1 MKPKIV
7 SIIPA
12 RGGSKEIPKKNL
24 FDLCGKPLLYYGLSA
39 CVGARHVT
47 DAWVSSDC
55 DEILSYTQ
63 ARGGHAL
70 KRPAELCV
78 DTASSES
85 ALIHFAKNV
94 NFDIMIFVQA
104 TSPMITSDIIDNAFE
119 YYLSHDNLDSLVA
132 GYLDSGF
139 WWQDK
144 KPLFDPL
151 NRPTRQQQGNLYK
164 ESGMFYILSRDLL
177 LSSQC
182 RYSGVAEIYPVDRIL
197 SLEVDSMEDLRLI
210 EFIMNRRK
218 ENV

>member
-24 FDLCGKPLLYYGLSA
+24 FNLCGKPLLHYSLSA
-39 CVGARHVT
+39 CVHAKHVSE
-47 DAWVSSDC
+47 AWVSSDC
-55 DEILSYTQ
+55 DDILTYAQSQ
-63 ARGGHAL
+63 GGLAL
-70 KRPAELCV
+70 KRPEALCI

-85 ALIHFAKNV
+85 ALIHFAENT
-94 NFDIMIFVQA
+94 NFDLMIFVQA
-104 TSPMITSDIIDNAFE
+104 TSPMITPDIIDKAFE
-119 YYLSHDNLDSLVA
+119 YYLNHDNLDSLVS
-132 GYLDSGF
+132 GHLDSGF
-139 WWQDK
+139 WWNDK

-177 LSSQC
+177 LSSRC
-182 RYSGVAEIYPVDRIL
+182 RYSGVAEIYPVDRML